1 MNERLNSL
9 ALASS
14 DSIVELTSRPAEFPI
29 VIAFPKSTSIVYPTA
44 IATAKAASRY
54 HEVMDGANLSLHLAA
69 FAADRHQF
77 ALAQSLCRLLMGLR
91 GVQIYVNGVH
101 QSNDEWRFIEVL
113 ECFLRSLSVDD
124 WKAHC
129 QIVVD
134 NPFTATG
141 RGPGGPYLLPCHY
154 MYKWGTQGY
163 GLARSHPSPLVAQ
176 IRASAARVGCAWCPN
191 FHPEDFRKLDAAGR

>member
-1 MNERLNSL
+1 MNESRNSL

-77 ALAQSLCRLLMGLR
+77 ALAQSLCRLVLGLR
-91 GVQIYVNGVH
+91 GVQIYVNGIH
-101 QSNDEWRFIEVL
+101 QSDQEWRFIDVL
-113 ECFLRSLSVDD
+113 ECFLRSFSAQD
-124 WKAHC
+124 WRAHC
-129 QIVVD
+129 QVVVD
-134 NPFTATG
+134 NPFTETWSGKA
-141 RGPGGPYLLPCHY
+141 GPYLLPCHY
-154 MYKWGTQGY
+154 IYRHGSQGHA
-163 GLARSHPSPLVAQ
+163 LSKAHPSSLTQQ
-176 IRASAARVGCAWCPN
+176 IQASAARVGCSWCPN
-191 FHPEDFRKLDAAGR
+191 FHPEDFRKLDAP